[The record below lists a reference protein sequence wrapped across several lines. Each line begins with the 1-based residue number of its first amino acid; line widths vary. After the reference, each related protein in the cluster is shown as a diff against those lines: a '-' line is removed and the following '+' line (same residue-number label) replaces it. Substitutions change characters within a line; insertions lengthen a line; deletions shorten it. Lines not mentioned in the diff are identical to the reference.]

1 MRRLV
6 RLNNESEIKQSTER
20 KNMNAIEMSNNGYL
34 LLLQSN
40 EWWKELGRE
49 ELEKHLAQNHGWIER
64 LMTSGKATG
73 GQALARSGAI
83 VSGKNGRS
91 VTDGPFAES
100 KEVIGGY
107 LLLNV
112 GTFEEAV
119 AIAKTC
125 PCLALGGAVEVR
137 PLTNTCPSAARL
149 EELKR
154 EEQLATA

>member
-1 MRRLV
+1 
-6 RLNNESEIKQSTER
+6 
-20 KNMNAIEMSNNGYL
+20 MNAMGMSNDGYL
-34 LLLQSN
+34 LLLHTN
-40 EWWKELGRE
+40 ESWKELGRE
-49 ELEKHLAQNHGWIER
+49 ELEKYVTQNHAWLEQ
-64 LMTSGKATG
+64 LMTSGKAKG

-100 KEVIGGY
+100 KEVVGGY

-112 GTFEEAV
+112 ETFEDAV

-125 PCLALGGAVEVR
+125 PCLAFGGKVEVR
-137 PLTNTCPSAARL
+137 PLTNECPSTKRL

-154 EEQLATA
+154 EEELAPA

>member
-1 MRRLV
+1 
-6 RLNNESEIKQSTER
+6 
-20 KNMNAIEMSNNGYL
+20 MNAMEMSNDGYL
-34 LLLQSN
+34 LLLHTN
-40 EWWKELGRE
+40 ESWRELGWE
-49 ELEKHLAQNHGWIER
+49 ELEKYVTQNHAWLEQ
-64 LMTSGKATG
+64 LMTSGKAKG

-100 KEVIGGY
+100 KEVVGGY

-112 GTFEEAV
+112 ETFEDAV

-125 PCLALGGAVEVR
+125 PMLAFGGKVEVR
-137 PLTNTCPSAARL
+137 PLTNECSSTKRL

-154 EEQLATA
+154 EEELAPA

>member
-1 MRRLV
+1 LFSQ
-6 RLNNESEIKQSTER
+6 NSQSNCPETIFSFVVSTKTRNKINQPNER
-20 KNMNAIEMSNNGYL
+20 KNMNAIEMSNHA
-34 LLLQSN
+34 
-40 EWWKELGRE
+40 W
-49 ELEKHLAQNHGWIER
+49 LEH
-64 LMTSGKATG
+64 LMTSGKAKG

-100 KEVIGGY
+100 KEVVGGY

-112 GTFEEAV
+112 ETFEEAV

-125 PCLALGGAVEVR
+125 PTLPFGGKVEVR
-137 PLTNTCPSAARL
+137 PLTNECLSTKRL

-154 EEQLATA
+154 EEELAPA

>member
-1 MRRLV
+1 
-6 RLNNESEIKQSTER
+6 
-20 KNMNAIEMSNNGYL
+20 MNAMEMSNDGYL
-34 LLLQSN
+34 LLLHTN
-40 EWWKELGRE
+40 ESWKELGPE
-49 ELEKHLAQNHGWIER
+49 ELEKYVTQNHAWLEH
-64 LMTSGKATG
+64 LMTSGKAKG

-100 KEVIGGY
+100 KEVVGGY

-112 GTFEEAV
+112 ETFEDAV

-125 PCLALGGAVEVR
+125 PMLAFGGKVEVR
-137 PLTNTCPSAARL
+137 PLTNECLSTKRL

-154 EEQLATA
+154 EEELATA